1 MLHFLVTDVIE
12 NVSNSFFIYVILSLY
27 FGMLVT
33 LASFSLLYFSSN
45 QHTVYIIQLT
55 AKLTARGLI
64 LPSSCNVIH
73 FI

>member
-1 MLHFLVTDVIE
+1 MLHFHVTDVIE

-33 LASFSLLYFSSN
+33 LASIFVIVFQFEPAYGL
-45 QHTVYIIQLT
+45 HRLT

-64 LPSSCNVIH
+64 LPSSWHVIP
-73 FI
+73 FN